1 MEDQVNICKIC
12 NKFRWKEIM
21 RKSHKT
27 VELRG
32 TKQVLCQQS
41 KKTFD
46 VVQNPE

>member
-1 MEDQVNICKIC
+1 
-12 NKFRWKEIM
+12 M